1 MNEGDLGLGRARL
14 QSQSPT
20 LHTVHNSMHGNT
32 PGSNQTGSRYHTPPQ
47 YQQQTPSSTAMTRLL
62 NMNRSTGG
70 SSAAAGGAA
79 RANNGEVT
87 GAEGVADGGGGA
99 SLHPNLVNSLTAP
112 IVRAGGGAASNARK
126 RKTSD
131 NCNEDIAA
139 RRQRI
144 SEHKAQRLMRL
155 RDRYTESA
163 MELYFLES
171 GGNLVD
177 LHVWRKRPATAQ
189 LVSFLH
195 KHRLDADDDLL
206 TLPAAAQPPP
216 PAAPASRL
224 SQQVA
229 ASSPSNSDVNSSDR
243 HASTTKL
250 KLLAATKQLGPG
262 RPPNPEN
269 AVITQEQLVEK
280 AKQEAYVMQRIG
292 ELQREGLWGEK
303 RLPKQH
309 EPSRAKA
316 HWDYLLEEMVWM
328 AADFAQERKWK
339 KVAAKKCARMVQ
351 KYFQDKEAM
360 AQKAVKSREIQ
371 LKKIAGFLAKEV
383 KQFWSNAEKFVEFKQ
398 QTRLEEKRKKALDQH
413 LSFIVDQT
421 EKFSTLVAESM
432 NKTDSVIHSRGSSR
446 LPSPTRNA
454 GSDIEF
460 EPVGSSSDDEETIAK
475 AEAEEMAEAGGVQE
489 SAEIEMLEKESQLP
503 LDELLKDYLDH
514 RESIPLTPS
523 SRSSSQSPEPPAEDD
538 EFRVSDKDTSDDEE
552 TIQEQEKAEGKVD
565 HKQEI
570 DALKAEGEMSIEE
583 LMAMYGNMPSPSE
596 THTGSEV
603 DVTSDSG
610 KPKEVKEN
618 GDVIEEFVNS
628 DDEEEEAE
636 EDDSETDQDKDEEEM
651 DVDEESLSESMH
663 SSEDE
668 DDEMED
674 EDGDSQEPDLTQLVQ
689 DESTNSL
696 KEAKSQETTDK
707 EINDVAALAES
718 IQPTGNTLSS
728 TSVVTKVPFLL
739 KYPLREYQHIGL
751 DWLVTMYERN
761 LNGILA
767 DEMGLGKT
775 IQTISL
781 LAHLACEKGN
791 WGPHLIVVPTS
802 VMLNWEMELKKW
814 CPAFKILTYYGSP
827 KERRLK
833 RTGWT
838 KSNAFHICITSY
850 KLVIQDHQSFRRKK
864 WKYLILDEAQNI
876 KNFKSQRWQL
886 LLNFQTQRRLLL
898 TGTPLQNNLME
909 LWSLMHFLMPNVFQ
923 SHREF
928 KEWFSNPVTGMIEG
942 QSEYNENI
950 IKRLHKV
957 LRPFLLRRLKTEVEK
972 QLPKKYEHVI
982 MCRLSNRQR
991 YLYDDFMSKAK
1002 TKETLATG
1010 NLLSV
1015 INVLMQLRK
1024 VCNHPNMFEVRPT
1037 VSPFQMHGINFVT
1050 ASLVWAALDL
1060 DPWKTVDL
1068 SFLNFN
1074 FIDLELSMAAFVAH
1088 RIKKFRVNPK
1098 LIEEIDSSPAPPP
1111 RCPVGKI
1118 KLHVK
1123 VSNNQT
1129 QVPGLIRQNLAT
1141 TNNVNN
1147 NNAVI
1152 NSSSKTSVAA
1162 ATVAANSKLASPLV
1176 RTLISQGGA
1185 QGLTLRVPGTQIQG
1199 YSVQLV
1205 QGTVKAFPVAVTSNQ
1220 QQQQV
1225 VVASST
1231 TPATATVATEATANP
1246 TAAPTTV
1253 AAPAPGTRLTVP
1265 AGFAQLVQTS
1275 TGKHVL
1281 FTSSPCVLPGTST
1294 VMTTLTGQRL
1304 AVLSKQ
1310 GSVARL
1316 AAPAIQQ
1323 LSGTRPVVRLPPS
1336 LQNALLNSVST
1347 AAVTSVVAA
1356 TTTTTTTTATPT
1368 TAASPAKG
1376 GQQMVLT
1383 MSPSGAATPGPML
1396 TRQVTLQLRKK
1407 NQQAESAVTSESK
1420 TLSTEQRRKRSEK
1433 LSSLAKINTR
1443 KCLAYPVYG
1452 EDLRA
1457 TLSFVDQPAPADRR
1471 WSCTGYV
1478 NCLRAKTKP
1487 DYWTD
1492 TDALSDALLSVEQR
1506 MRQLEDIINRFV
1518 VFVPAVMARAPQLHT
1533 SHPPVW
1539 KVHAERM
1546 RDRTVSDALRASSS
1560 CLHGVL
1566 SKMMTQFPDPR
1577 LIQYDCG
1584 KLQTLDHLLRRLK
1597 AGHHRV
1603 LIFTQM
1609 TRMLDVLEAFLNYHG
1624 HIYLR
1629 LDGSTRV
1636 DRRQALMERFNAD
1649 KRIFVFILTTRSG
1662 GIGVN
1667 LTGADTVIF
1676 YDSDWNPTM
1685 DAQAQDRCHRIG
1697 QTRDVH
1703 IYRLISEK
1711 TVEENILKK
1720 ANQKRMLGDL
1730 AIEGGNFTTAYFK
1743 SSTIQDLFNVDVSEN
1758 DANTRMAEVL
1768 QRDSERKRNLGEEQ
1782 QQQSAAVADKSSGED
1797 KSSLGALESAMAAAE
1812 DESDVAAAKTAR
1824 AEAAAE
1830 LAEFDES
1837 IPLDGEAA
1845 TDELSKAEQEVNAL
1859 IQRMSKLE
1867 KYAMR
1872 FIEETDSAWSA
1883 EQLAAA
1889 EAEIELQKRE
1899 WEKGRLAALRD
1910 EQQQRRK
1917 QMAETSGDEM
1927 ITYSGEDARQVWM
1940 ALDNVEQMPLWCPPT
1955 PPQDEGD
1962 VYIDYALGY
1971 LYEHTVMLESELP
1984 PVYCKKERKRSRI
1997 DVIDGRPMK
2006 RLHQQRDDPSLLM
2019 TAPKSLFDRP
2029 SPALLKVRHD
2039 LRLHKYR
2046 GGMRPSVSALKP
2058 PLPHGVGRTSSASE
2072 AAEWAVHE
2080 DWTILQAVQQVQ
2092 ELPLGLAIIHPGHL
2106 PNWHLVA
2113 DIVNSCSRTYRSPKQ
2128 CQERYEQVIVPREE
2142 GKLPLDPK
2150 KQKKTKNIYKLTTI
2164 NTTKCSRVRTASLF
2178 SQDNNM
2184 TYSGTMNARFE
2195 LMRAVASRRQPPVKS
2210 VYSGGG
2216 SDVTAKNPKHAA
2228 ILAACAIDY
2237 DVPLTPVEVA
2247 ARRAERIARQK
2258 EAAAVEQ
2265 QQQLQQQQQ
2274 AQQQAQQV
2282 QQQQQVVQVQQQPQL
2297 QPQPQQQQQQQ
2308 LALLRLQQAA
2318 GAGGTGGGV
2327 AAVAAPVPTMA
2338 ATVQV
2343 TSGSPGGGTQR
2354 IARAPVKTLTVQD
2367 IVARATVSSPSQSPT
2382 SAATQRVATANLVT
2396 VAQPVPTTQIT
2407 AKGKPLTAAQMQVY
2421 SQQLRQQQLRQLQ
2434 LQQQTRV
2441 AAASGGGATG
2451 GGGTVVASAAA
2462 AAATAT
2468 ATASVTPTRLQ
2479 QVVLKQQTGVTRT
2492 VTESEVAALLKRQQV
2507 KVAAAQVSS
2516 PGAAATTTIKTI
2528 THQQLLAQAGLQAA
2542 TAQQPATAAAQ
2553 QVTAL
2558 VKTVPQTQTLPV
2570 AGIAVPQVKVG
2581 TTVKTAAPIRQLTL
2595 HHQQLLASQRKL
2607 PQQKVTQLGQV
2618 MVAGK
2623 SGVPAQLIVQS
2634 QKAMPTTMTMQQ
2646 IQQAIKHQQ
2655 SPHLTHVA
2663 ASGSTATVTGQ
2674 TQQVLS
2680 LTKAGQATVTGAT
2693 RVIPVATTQQSIKQ
2707 IQVVTAASQAT
2718 GMRTAAVPNVSIDS
2732 SGRPSVSMPAG
2743 LTGTI
2748 KVGSQQALLSQV
2760 SAALQQGQGITVRQG
2775 PMRLTTAS
2783 GGSPLVAVAVS
2794 QATPTTML
2802 TIPANQTPAEP
2813 AKVLPQLL
2821 SRNPPDQQE

>member
-14 QSQSPT
+14 QSASPT
-20 LHTVHNSMHGNT
+20 LHTVHNSMPGNT
-32 PGSNQTGSRYHTPPQ
+32 TGQSQTGSRYHQ
-47 YQQQTPSSTAMTRLL
+47 YQQQTPSSPAMTRLL
-62 NMNRSTGG
+62 NMNRTSGG
-70 SSAAAGGAA
+70 TMTTRTA
-79 RANNGEVT
+79 ANNGVDG
-87 GAEGVADGGGGA
+87 GASEGPGAVVADGGGA
-99 SLHPNLVNSLTAP
+99 LLHPNLVNSLTMP
-112 IVRAGGGAASNARK
+112 PSNARK

-144 SEHKAQRLMRL
+144 SEHKAQRLMRI
-155 RDRYTESA
+155 RDRYAESA
-163 MELYFLES
+163 MELYLLES
-171 GGNLVD
+171 GGNVVD
-177 LHVWRKRPATAQ
+177 LHVWRKRPATPQ
-189 LVSFLH
+189 LVAFLH
-195 KHRLDADDDLL
+195 KHRLDVTDRHEDL
-206 TLPAAAQPPP
+206 TLPSAASTTSAASTPT
-216 PAAPASRL
+216 PATTTARL
-224 SQQVA
+224 SQQGGSEA
-229 ASSPSNSDVNSSDR
+229 GVNR
-243 HASTTKL
+243 L
-250 KLLAATKQLGPG
+250 KLLVATKHQGPG

-339 KVAAKKCARMVQ
+339 KAAAKKCARMVQ

-371 LKKIAGFLAKEV
+371 LKKIAGAFAKEI

-446 LPSPTRNA
+446 LPSPTFNA
-454 GSDIEF
+454 GSDMEF
-460 EPVGSSSDDEETIAK
+460 EPLGSSSDDEETIAK
-475 AEAEEMAEAGGVQE
+475 AEAEEMAEAGGARE
-489 SAEIEMLEKESQLP
+489 GAEIEMLEKESLLP

-523 SRSSSQSPEPPAEDD
+523 SRSSSQSPEPQGEDD

-570 DALKAEGEMSIEE
+570 DALKAEGEMTIEE
-583 LMAMYGNMPSPSE
+583 LMAKYSSMPSPSE

-610 KPKEVKEN
+610 KPKDVKEN
-618 GDVIEEFVNS
+618 GDVMEESADS
-628 DDEEEEAE
+628 DDEEEEEEEELE
-636 EDDSETDQDKDEEEM
+636 EDELESDMEEM
-651 DVDEESLSESMH
+651 DVDEESLSESIH
-663 SSEDE
+663 SSEEDEFDDE
-668 DDEMED
+668 DMDDEFS
-674 EDGDSQEPDLTQLVQ
+674 DSQEPDLTQLVQ
-689 DESTNSL
+689 DDSANSL
-696 KEAKSQETTDK
+696 KEPKSQETTDK

-751 DWLVTMYERN
+751 DWLVTMYERK

-942 QSEYNENI
+942 NSEYNENI

-972 QLPKKYEHVI
+972 QLPKKFEHVV

-1024 VCNHPNMFEVRPT
+1024 VCNHPNLFEVRPT
-1037 VSPFQMHGINFVT
+1037 VSPFQMPSIDFIT
-1050 ASLVWAALDL
+1050 ASLVWQALDL

-1068 SFLNFN
+1068 SYFNFN
-1074 FIDLELSMAAFVAH
+1074 FIDLELNLAAFVAH
-1088 RIKKFRVNPK
+1088 RIKKYSVNPK
-1098 LIEEIDSSPAPPP
+1098 LIEEIDSSPSPPP
-1111 RCPVGKI
+1111 RCPSGKI

-1129 QVPGLIRQNLAT
+1129 QVPGLIRQNLVPV
-1141 TNNVNN
+1141 NNN
-1147 NNAVI
+1147 NNAVL
-1152 NSSSKTSVAA
+1152 NSSKTSLA
-1162 ATVAANSKLASPLV
+1162 AANSKLASPLV

-1185 QGLTLRVPGTQIQG
+1185 QGLTLRVPGTQLQG

-1205 QGTVKAFPVAVTSNQ
+1205 QHQGTVKAIPVAVAPN
-1220 QQQQV
+1220 QQQV

-1231 TPATATVATEATANP
+1231 ATTTEGAATTTTASTSASTPATPPATP
-1246 TAAPTTV
+1246 
-1253 AAPAPGTRLTVP
+1253 TRLTVP
-1265 AGFAQLVQTS
+1265 AGAFAQLVQTS

-1316 AAPAIQQ
+1316 AAPGIQQ
-1323 LSGTRPVVRLPPS
+1323 LSGTRPMVRLPPS
-1336 LQNALLNSVST
+1336 FQNALLNA
-1347 AAVTSVVAA
+1347 AAVTSVTA
-1356 TTTTTTTTATPT
+1356 TTTATSTTSAAAVTTTSTTTTTTA
-1368 TAASPAKG
+1368 AAAAKS
-1376 GQQMVLT
+1376 GQQQMLLT
-1383 MSPSGAATPGPML
+1383 MSPSTTTSSPSAAPGLMV
-1396 TRQVTLQLRKK
+1396 TRQLTLIRKK
-1407 NQQAESAVTSESK
+1407 NQQPAAAPSEFNIPS
-1420 TLSTEQRRKRSEK
+1420 LEEKRQQCRCAK
-1433 LSSLAKINTR
+1433 LSSLAAVNRR

-1452 EDLRA
+1452 ADLRD
-1457 TLSFVDQPAPADRR
+1457 TLSFVEQPPPTDRR
-1471 WSCTGYV
+1471 WACTGHI
-1478 NCLRAKTKP
+1478 NCLQAKA
-1487 DYWTD
+1487 DS
-1492 TDALSDALLSVEQR
+1492 ALAGALLSVEDRLQQ
-1506 MRQLEDIINRFV
+1506 MEDIINRFV
-1518 VFVPAVMARAPQLHT
+1518 VFVPAVVARSPQLHT
-1533 SHPPVW
+1533 SHPPPW
-1539 KVHAERM
+1539 KVQEQRLLDETICRALRSESAHLH
-1546 RDRTVSDALRASSS
+1546 TVSA
-1560 CLHGVL
+1560 
-1566 SKMMTQFPDPR
+1566 KMATQFPDPR

-1584 KLQTLDHLLRRLK
+1584 KLQTLDQLLRRLK
-1597 AGHHRV
+1597 ANHSRV

-1609 TRMLDVLEAFLNYHG
+1609 TRMLDVLEAFLNFHG

-1636 DRRQALMERFNAD
+1636 DQRQALMERFNAD

-1662 GIGVN
+1662 GVGVN

-1743 SSTIQDLFNVDVSEN
+1743 SSTIQELFNVDVSEN

-1768 QRDSERKRNLGEEQ
+1768 KRDADRKRNVGEE
-1782 QQQSAAVADKSSGED
+1782 SSTSAGSAVAAVED
-1797 KSSLGALESAMAAAE
+1797 QSKTALGRLESAMALAE
-1812 DESDVAAAKTAR
+1812 DESDVVAAKTVQ
-1824 AEAAAE
+1824 AEAAAQ

-1837 IPLDGEAA
+1837 IPLDGESQQPP
-1845 TDELSKAEQEVNAL
+1845 TEELSKAEQEVNAL
-1859 IQRMSKLE
+1859 IDGMNKLE

-1899 WEKGRLAALRD
+1899 WEKNRLAALRG
-1910 EQQQRRK
+1910 EQRE
-1917 QMAETSGDEM
+1917 ETSPADDM
-1927 ITYSGEDARQVWM
+1927 ITYTGDNARQVWM

-1984 PVYCKKERKRSRI
+1984 PVYCKKERKRSRV
-1997 DVIDGRPMK
+1997 DLVDGRPVK
-2006 RLHQQRDDPSLLM
+2006 RLHQRDDSLLL
-2019 TAPKSLFDRP
+2019 APRSLFDRP
-2029 SPALLKVRHD
+2029 SPALLKLRHE

-2046 GGMRPSVSALKP
+2046 GGMRPSASALKP
-2058 PLPHGVGRTSSASE
+2058 PILFSRSLPDADHHMT
-2072 AAEWAVHE
+2072 AEWSVHE
-2080 DWTILQAVQQVQ
+2080 DWTILQAVQEVQ
-2092 ELPLGLAIIHPGHL
+2092 ELQLSLVIAFPGHL

-2128 CQERYEQVIVPREE
+2128 CQERYEHVIVPREE
-2142 GKLPLDPK
+2142 GKLPDPK
-2150 KQKKTKNIYKLTTI
+2150 KQKKTKNIYKITTL
-2164 NTTKCSRVRTASLF
+2164 NTTKCSSRARTASLF

-2184 TYSGTMNARFE
+2184 TYSRTMNARFDMVR
-2195 LMRAVASRRQPPVKS
+2195 LVAGKRIPLPMMNS
-2210 VYSGGG
+2210 VYGGSGGSGGG
-2216 SDVTAKNPKHAA
+2216 GEVGKNPKHAA
-2228 ILAACAIDY
+2228 ILAACSIDY
-2237 DVPLTPVEVA
+2237 DAPLTPVEVA

-2258 EAAAVEQ
+2258 EAAAAAVVEQQQ
-2265 QQQLQQQQQ
+2265 QQQLQQQQ
-2274 AQQQAQQV
+2274 AQQVPQQQVV
-2282 QQQQQVVQVQQQPQL
+2282 QQQQQQVQP
-2297 QPQPQQQQQQQ
+2297 QQQQQ
-2308 LALLRLQQAA
+2308 LALLRLQQ
-2318 GAGGTGGGV
+2318 GGGV
-2327 AAVAAPVPTMA
+2327 AAPV

-2343 TSGSPGGGTQR
+2343 TSSSPGGGTQR

-2382 SAATQRVATANLVT
+2382 SATQRVATANLVT
-2396 VAQPVPTTQIT
+2396 VAQPTTQLT
-2407 AKGKPLTAAQMQVY
+2407 AKGKPLTAAQMQQVY
-2421 SQQLRQQQLRQLQ
+2421 TQQLRQQQLRQIQLQ
-2434 LQQQTRV
+2434 QQQQTRV
-2441 AAASGGGATG
+2441 VAASGGG
-2451 GGGTVVASAAA
+2451 TV
-2462 AAATAT
+2462 AATASI
-2468 ATASVTPTRLQ
+2468 ATAPTVTAASVAATAVTPTRLQ
-2479 QVVLKQQTGVTRT
+2479 QVVLKQQTGVTHTRT

-2507 KVAAAQVSS
+2507 KV
-2516 PGAAATTTIKTI
+2516 GAGGMKTI

-2542 TAQQPATAAAQ
+2542 VSTQQPQSTAAATQ

-2558 VKTVPQTQTLPV
+2558 VKAVSQPTV
-2570 AGIAVPQVKVG
+2570 ASIAVPQVKVG
-2581 TTVKTAAPIRQLTL
+2581 TTVKAAAQPQIRQLTL

-2634 QKAMPTTMTMQQ
+2634 PKAMPTTMTMQQ
-2646 IQQAIKHQQ
+2646 IQQAIKQQQ
-2655 SPHLTHVA
+2655 SPHITHVA

-2674 TQQVLS
+2674 PTQQVLS
-2680 LTKAGQATVTGAT
+2680 HAVLTKTGQATVTGAT
-2693 RVIPVATTQQSIKQ
+2693 RVIPVATTQQPIKQ
-2707 IQVVTAASQAT
+2707 IQVVTAAGGPVGAS
-2718 GMRTAAVPNVSIDS
+2718 GMRATAVPNVQIDS
-2732 SGRPSVSMPAG
+2732 SGRPSVSMPGG

-2748 KVGSQQALLSQV
+2748 KVNSQQALLSQV

-2802 TIPANQTPAEP
+2802 TIPANQTPGEQP
-2813 AKVLPQLL
+2813 KVLPQLL
-2821 SRNPPDQQE
+2821 AINPPDQQE